1 MPLSWL
7 LLLIT
12 NHLPPV
18 LDEEGSTTTPSFLSV
33 FSCLL
38 SVLWYFVFLVG
49 VGISCDD
56 RSSNGCGRIS
66 ILVPPSFLSFFFKYP
81 SAAVVADLWF
91 AEERTHVTKNNGS
104 AALKK
109 IFGLVD
115 RES

>member
-1 MPLSWL
+1 MGAVEYLFWFR
-7 LLLIT
+7 
-12 NHLPPV
+12 H
-18 LDEEGSTTTPSFLSV
+18 
-33 FSCLL
+33 
-38 SVLWYFVFLVG
+38 
-49 VGISCDD
+49 
-56 RSSNGCGRIS
+56 RSY
-66 ILVPPSFLSFFFKYP
+66 LFFFKYP